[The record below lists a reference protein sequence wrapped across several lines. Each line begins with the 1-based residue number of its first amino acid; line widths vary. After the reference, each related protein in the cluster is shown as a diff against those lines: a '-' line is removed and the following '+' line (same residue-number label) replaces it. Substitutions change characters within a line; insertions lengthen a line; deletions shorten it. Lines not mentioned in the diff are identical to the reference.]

1 MTTTS
6 IRSDLYTTTI
16 INKIRRC
23 DNQLDKQHGV
33 VDHSTRQ
40 LWAVARRH
48 AYFRYLY
55 DSSHFSYR
63 MIGEIVG
70 RALGQKPYD
79 HSTVLSAVNKAKSRM
94 DVNDSLFMP
103 IYLEAKEILEK
114 P

>member
-1 MTTTS
+1 
-6 IRSDLYTTTI
+6 
-16 INKIRRC
+16 
-23 DNQLDKQHGV
+23 
-33 VDHSTRQ
+33 
-40 LWAVARRH
+40 
-48 AYFRYLY
+48 
-55 DSSHFSYR
+55 